1 MNFKK
6 SFVYLPLIFALLLAG
21 GIWLGMQFTGN
32 SSTHQVLR
40 MSGHGNSKI
49 ESILTYIQS
58 DYVDDIDR
66 KKLEKEA
73 IEAMIASL
81 DPHSDFITA
90 EEFHE
95 MNDPLLG
102 KFEGIG
108 VSFRIE
114 KDTIT
119 VISPLK
125 GGPSEKVGIMA
136 GDRIIFIEDSLVAG
150 VEVTNR
156 DAMRK
161 LKGDK
166 GTKVRIK
173 VLRRGVDGLIDFTI
187 TRDVIP
193 TYSLDIAYMLDEKT
207 GFIRLNKFSATTHE
221 EFMEAV
227 VELLGK
233 GMNQL
238 VLDLRG
244 NTGGFLS
251 AARDLS
257 DEFLTDGKLIVYT
270 EGKNRPRSF
279 AFATKK
285 GLLHDFPVA
294 VLIDEGSA
302 SASEIVAGALQDNDR
317 GIIVGRRSFGK
328 GLVQEQLPLPDGS
341 AVRLTVARYYTPTG
355 RSIQKPYNGDK
366 MEYHHEAI
374 ERYENGELMHPDSIH
389 FADSLKYTTPGGKI
403 VYGGGGIMPDVYV
416 PLEVDSSLVY
426 YNRLAN
432 SGLLFQFAFEYADTH
447 RPELSSYGTPQAFA
461 QQFRFTDK
469 MYSELIAF
477 AAEKGISGADKE
489 KQAARQKTAIL
500 FKAYVGRNIY
510 DEAGFYPIYREIDN
524 VLQEALKALNK
535 AEFLL

>member
-1 MNFKK
+1 MMKK
-6 SFVYLPLIFALLLAG
+6 PFIYLPLIFSLLLAG
-21 GIWLGMQFTGN
+21 GIWLGMRLSVENDSHQMLRIPGH
-32 SSTHQVLR
+32 SS
-40 MSGHGNSKI
+40 SKLDN
-49 ESILTYIQS
+49 ILTYIES
-58 DYVDDIDR
+58 DYVDDVDR
-66 KKLEKEA
+66 KALENEA
-73 IEAMIASL
+73 IAAMIEKL

-136 GDRIIFIEDSLVAG
+136 GDRIIYIEDSLVAG

-166 GTKVRIK
+166 GTKVRVKII
-173 VLRRGVDGLIDFTI
+173 RRGVAGLIDFTI

-193 TYSLDIAYMLDEKT
+193 TYSLDIAYMLDEKI
-207 GFIRLNKFSATTHE
+207 GFIRLNKFSATTHK
-221 EFMEAV
+221 EFTDAV
-227 VELLGK
+227 KALLDK
-233 GMNQL
+233 GMQQL

-251 AARDLS
+251 AARDVS
-257 DEFLTDGKLIVYT
+257 DEFLDDGKLIVYT

-279 AFATKK
+279 AFATEK
-285 GLLHDFPVA
+285 GLLQGLEVA

-317 GIIVGRRSFGK
+317 GVIIGRRSFGK

-389 FADSLKYTTPGGKI
+389 FADSLKYTTPAGKI

-447 RPELSSYGTPQAFA
+447 RPELSRFGSPEAFA
-461 QQFRFTDK
+461 DQFRFTEA
-469 MYSELIAF
+469 MYDGLAAF
-477 AAEKGISGADKE
+477 AAEKGIAADREE
-489 KQAARQKTAIL
+489 KNLAREKVGIL
-500 FKAYVGRNIY
+500 FKSYVGRNIY

-524 VLQEALKALNK
+524 VLQQAIIALKK
-535 AEFLL
+535 ADSPA

>member
-227 VELLGK
+227 VELLGN

-366 MEYHHEAI
+366 MEYHHEAL